1 VSVLTHDI
9 QTGRLRPGDRLPAMR
24 DLAYDLG
31 IAVSTIGKVYA
42 EGTRKGLLLCEVGR
56 GTFVLPSPDGLFD
69 TPSGISDEVDLA
81 FNTPV
86 MGSRHLEVL
95 AESLRDLGAKGNVAS
110 LWGYHRPWTGRD
122 RYRLAGATWLA
133 RQGHQVSVDDV
144 VLVSGAQQAAAVA
157 LNCLT
162 EPGDTIITEALT
174 DPGRKSLMVSR
185 QLVVKGLPIDE
196 YGLIPDEVEEAC
208 RKSARVKVLYCMP
221 NHHSPTLAIM
231 TEDRRKA
238 IADIAIRHGVTI
250 IENDVYGPLVDT
262 PPPLSSFAPKQSYYI
277 SSLSKSVAP
286 ALRVGYLAVP
296 PGRAADM
303 IPGLVAT
310 SWMVPSICAEIATQ
324 WIENGT
330 AEELIKFQ
338 RQELAIRNKIAAT
351 VLDGFLFKALPTGMH
366 MWLNLPEPW
375 HPTAFV
381 TMARS
386 RDILVAPSEAFV
398 VGRDYPP
405 NAIRISLGGSVT
417 DRTLLERNLEILASM
432 LRSPSDNNYL
442 IM

>member
-1 VSVLTHDI
+1 
-9 QTGRLRPGDRLPAMR
+9 
-24 DLAYDLG
+24 
-31 IAVSTIGKVYA
+31 
-42 EGTRKGLLLCEVGR
+42 
-56 GTFVLPSPDGLFD
+56 
-69 TPSGISDEVDLA
+69 
-81 FNTPV
+81 
-86 MGSRHLEVL
+86 
-95 AESLRDLGAKGNVAS
+95 
-110 LWGYHRPWTGRD
+110 
-122 RYRLAGATWLA
+122 
-133 RQGHQVSVDDV
+133 
-144 VLVSGAQQAAAVA
+144 
-157 LNCLT
+157 
-162 EPGDTIITEALT
+162 
-174 DPGRKSLMVSR
+174 
-185 QLVVKGLPIDE
+185 
-196 YGLIPDEVEEAC
+196 
-208 RKSARVKVLYCMP
+208 
-221 NHHSPTLAIM
+221 M

-338 RQELAIRNKIAAT
+338 GQELAIRNKIAAT